1 VLRIRLKKTGMRKQ
15 PSYKIVVMDSR
26 KPRDGKS
33 IDILG
38 HYAPQRKDKPLT
50 LDMEKVDKWIKV
62 GAKPTVSAQKIVDR
76 ARKASVE
83 QGVTLVTVTSTPK
96 QPKPKAKVAKPAEAG
111 DTFPA

>member
-1 VLRIRLKKTGMRKQ
+1 MRKQ

-33 IDILG
+33 VEILG
-38 HYAPQRKDKPLT
+38 HYSPQRKDKPLT

-62 GAKPTVSAQKIVDR
+62 GAKPTITAQKIVDR

-83 QGVTLVTVTSTPK
+83 QGVSLVTVTSTPK
-96 QPKPKAKVAKPAEAG
+96 QPKPKAKAEKPAAAG
-111 DTFPA
+111 DAVPA